1 MDDKEVK
8 EAAMDEEGIIELVD
22 DNDNVIKFRLLD
34 VTEYKGN
41 KYAML
46 LAAEPNDEVAEDEV
60 AVFLYKEDE
69 EMLLPIEDDD
79 LLQEVFDFWQAEGD
93 DEEDEEDG
101 E

>member
-93 DEEDEEDG
+93 EEEGEDEE
-101 E
+101 